1 MFVAILEP
9 PFTDCSSEASED
21 KRKRRLAEDDR
32 RQVLHTLKIKGKI
45 KAAAFRLSYLD
56 FFLEFLRFSALFLM
70 FLLE

>member
-9 PFTDCSSEASED
+9 PITDYSSEASED

-32 RQVLHTLKIKGKI
+32 RQVHTLKIKGKI
-45 KAAAFRLSYLD
+45 KAAALRLSYLD
-56 FFLEFLRFSALFLM
+56 FFFEFLRFLALVLM